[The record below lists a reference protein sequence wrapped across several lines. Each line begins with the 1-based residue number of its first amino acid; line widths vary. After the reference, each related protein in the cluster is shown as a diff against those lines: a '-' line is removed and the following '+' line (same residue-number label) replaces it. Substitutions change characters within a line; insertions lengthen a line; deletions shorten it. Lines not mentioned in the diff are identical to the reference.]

1 MTVTNN
7 TYVLSLKNI
16 SLPYKRIICVPFP
29 RGFLMSP
36 CILLHIYA
44 LFRTSP
50 TTYMKIKSSYTSQIV
65 NLLTLDSGYIFTT
78 KISDVSLSNTE
89 FLYFLSLIFHAW
101 NKLQNMMAGTN
112 SLNRFNWE
120 RRKSNTIQG
129 IKTVLEWPIMVW
141 TAWLFIRVFKNMYS
155 EIKNHA
161 LLFWSTL

>member
-7 TYVLSLKNI
+7 TYVLSLKNL
-16 SLPYKRIICVPFP
+16 SLPRKRIICVPFP

-36 CILLHIYA
+36 CILLHIYT
-44 LFRTSP
+44 LFRT
-50 TTYMKIKSSYTSQIV
+50 YMKTKSSYTSQIV
-65 NLLTLDSGYIFTT
+65 NLLTLDSGYIFNT
-78 KISDVSLSNTE
+78 KISVVSLSNTE

-120 RRKSNTIQG
+120 RRKSNTIQE
-129 IKTVLEWPIMVW
+129 IKTVLEWPIMIW
-141 TAWLFIRVFKNMYS
+141 TAWLFIRGFKNTYS

-161 LLFWSTL
+161 LLFWSTP